1 MSSPRTVVFGG
12 TFDPPHLGHTAVISG
27 LRRALLMPVLVIPNG
42 RPPHRAEPGADASH
56 RLQLVRLAVA
66 ELEDPQVTVSDLE
79 VSRPGLSYTADT
91 LADLRAEDE
100 GRGLMLALGS
110 DAALSLPQ
118 WERADLV
125 VSLAQLVVFDRL
137 GAEQR
142 AGRVID
148 ELRRSGLQMEGAE
161 AVEIEAPEIE
171 ASEIRQRLAAGDPC
185 SGQLSPGVLA
195 EIRSAGLYGA
205 CVGGSRSPR
214 GIIAPA

>member
-1 MSSPRTVVFGG
+1 LSSNRIVIFGG

-27 LRRALLMPVLVIPNG
+27 LRRALGLPVLVIPNG
-42 RPPHRAEPGADASH
+42 RPPHRPEPGADAPC
-56 RLQLVRLAVA
+56 RLHLVRLAVA
-66 ELEDPQVTVSDLE
+66 ELDDPMVMVSDLE
-79 VSRPGLSYTADT
+79 VRRPGPSFTVDT
-91 LADLRAEDE
+91 LAELKAEDQE
-100 GRGLMLALGS
+100 RGILLALGS

-142 AGRVID
+142 ANRVIE
-148 ELRRSGLQMEGAE
+148 ELRRSGLPVEGAE

-171 ASEIRQRLAAGDPC
+171 ASEIRPLLEIGDSCP
-185 SGQLSPGVLA
+185 GQLSPAVLA

-205 CVGGSRSPR
+205 HVGGSRSPH
-214 GIIAPA
+214 GIIASA